1 MGISINTNIAATRA
15 GVYLGANHANLQK
28 SLDRLSSGK
37 RITEPADDAGGLAVS
52 MKLEHTSKVLRG
64 TSYNI
69 SNAIS
74 LLQVQD
80 GVLKSAG
87 DIVSRMGELKS
98 MSMDVTK
105 NSSDID
111 LYDAEFDDLQIQLYD
126 MAQTKFNGIQ
136 VFDHDGSTAMYAT
149 DQENLSV
156 VIAEDGTTT
165 ADAHQASLLGAL
177 SVRYLVKDNGGAD
190 TGTGATTNVLQSPE
204 TPDDLLWSGIDNSST
219 HADGLEAFIAYP
231 GDALATPAIAASSWT
246 AADGVQ
252 LTVGVQSTGTRLE
265 LQDLTQEGF
274 TQILENIASLRAT
287 NGGQVRRL
295 QYANA
300 NVETQITNI
309 SAANG
314 RIMDVDIAAESANL
328 ARQQV
333 LVQASAA
340 MTAQANMSNDVAL
353 MLLQ

>member
-111 LYDAEFDDLQIQLYD
+111 LYNSEFADLQNQLFD
-126 MAQTKFNGIQ
+126 LSETEFSGIAL
-136 VFDHDGSTAMYAT
+136 FGDEATEFKDNAGLLTADPLNVT
-149 DQENLSV
+149 
-156 VIAEDGTTT
+156 IAEDGTTF
-165 ADAHQASLLGAL
+165 AIHQSSLLPAL
-177 SVRYLVKDNGGAD
+177 SVQFTITAGVTSAHTNNDVTWGDNSEGTGGDGNIDHTPAAAGGAAPADDGTGYANLDNGNHAIHLAVD
-190 TGTGATTNVLQSPE
+190 SDDNTSTELNLEDLDQDSFTHILQNVAE
-204 TPDDLLWSGIDNSST
+204 
-219 HADGLEAFIAYP
+219 
-231 GDALATPAIAASSWT
+231 
-246 AADGVQ
+246 
-252 LTVGVQSTGTRLE
+252 
-265 LQDLTQEGF
+265 
-274 TQILENIASLRAT
+274 LRAV

-309 SAANG
+309 TAANG
-314 RIMDVDIAAESANL
+314 RIMDVDIAAESSNL